1 MPTFCRHNRFI
12 GNCPICSPP
21 TAPAEEGRSAARAR
35 TRAPARGRGARG
47 VAGVRVRQV
56 ARVADDGYRSP
67 LVPGLKL
74 EDDARRLAEEL
85 AVATGRLEEL
95 ATAPPGLYAEV
106 ASAPDAEEA
115 IWLAF
120 LIAYLGPLEEEDP
133 FAGIAAARVP
143 WAGGAAPR
151 LDGVPTGARTAHD
164 PARGPATTEAY
175 RAWAARAGSQEQAFA
190 GEPNWSPERRFNQ
203 AFDRLAL
210 PGLHRAARFDLLAT
224 LGRLG
229 RADVRPGSLRLGGS
243 DPVTTTA
250 KRAFGIGDT
259 VLLERRSRELAEACG
274 VPVAALDLALENL
287 GRPAGERLLLGA
299 RPGALDEAARGRA
312 LGALGL

>member
-12 GNCPICSPP
+12 GNCPICNPP
-21 TAPAEEGRSAARAR
+21 TAPAEKRRPAARSGG
-35 TRAPARGRGARG
+35 APARPRGARRA
-47 VAGVRVRQV
+47 AGVRVRQV

-85 AVATGRLEEL
+85 AVAAGRLDEL
-95 ATAPPGLYAEV
+95 ASAPPGLYAEV
-106 ASAPDAEEA
+106 ASTPDDEEA
-115 IWLAF
+115 LWLAF
-120 LIAYLGPLEEEDP
+120 LIAYLGPLEDAEP

-143 WAGGAAPR
+143 WAGGEVPG

-164 PARGPATTEAY
+164 SARGAATVGAY
-175 RAWAARAGSQEQAFA
+175 RSWAARAGSQARAFA

-203 AFDRLAL
+203 AFDRLPL
-210 PGLHRAARFDLLAT
+210 PGLHRAARFDLLTT

-229 RADVRPGSLRLGGS
+229 RVEVRPGSLRLGGA
-243 DPVTTTA
+243 DLVTTTA

-259 VLLERRSRELAEACG
+259 VLLERRARELAEACE
-274 VPVAALDLALENL
+274 VPPAALDLALENL
-287 GRPAGERLLLGA
+287 GRPAGQRLLLGA
-299 RPGALDEAARGRA
+299 RAGALDEAARGRA